1 MLADA
6 GFTEE
11 QQQYLQGFV
20 AGTDAVRGARGL
32 PTFAATLGLSA
43 AEAARPTEA
52 QQALPAGYHA
62 AEAIH
67 VAAQEKQLASGKQL
81 TAEENAKRAKNPFET
96 WDELQANADANRF
109 PKGTDVFL
117 YKYHGLFYVA
127 PAQDAFM
134 TRLRFPGG
142 LITAHQMRGAADIAE
157 QFGGGY
163 ADVTTRANLQIREIP
178 ARHATDVVMALT
190 ELGIINR
197 GSGADNIR
205 NVTGSPTAGI
215 DRDELIDTRPLT
227 KAMHH
232 YILQHPEMYGLP
244 RKFNIAFDGGG
255 SISSL
260 ADTNDIG
267 FTAVRVDENHPDVPA
282 GVYFR
287 LELGGISGHQDFA
300 RDTGVLL
307 RPEECVPA
315 AAALVRAFSE
325 LGDRTDR
332 KKARLKYV
340 LDSIGFEAF
349 LAAAEK
355 HYLRPWRRFDLR
367 HCRLRRNADR
377 SAHLGVHSQKQ
388 PGLNYV
394 GLVLPVGRMTV
405 AQLRGVARIAERHGS
420 GLIRLTVWQN
430 LLISDI
436 PDAAVAAV
444 KQEIEALGLHWS
456 ATNIRAGLVACTGNG
471 GCKFAAAA
479 TKRHALAI
487 AEYLESRVALD
498 QPLNIH
504 LTGCHHS
511 CAQHYLG
518 DIGLLAT
525 KVPVGHDLVE
535 GYHVYLGGGYGERQ
549 AIGRELLRN
558 VAHADVPPLLERL
571 LTDYLERRQDDE
583 ESFFDYSRRQ
593 STPEL
598 LSRLQCE
605 PIGSGGAL

>member
-1 MLADA
+1 MIADA
-6 GFTEE
+6 GFSEE
-11 QQQYLQGFV
+11 QQQYLSGFV
-20 AGTDAVRGARGL
+20 AGTDAARAARGL
-32 PTFAATLGLSA
+32 PTFAAALGLSP
-43 AEAARPTEA
+43 AEARRPNEA
-52 QQALPAGYHA
+52 EKALPAGYHA
-62 AEAIH
+62 AEAVH
-67 VAAQEKQLASGKQL
+67 VAAQDRQIAAGKKL
-81 TAEENAKRAKNPFET
+81 TPEETAKRAKNPFEM
-96 WDELQANADANRF
+96 WDEMTANAEAGKF

-142 LITAHQMRGAADIAE
+142 LISAHQMRGVADIAE

-163 ADVTTRANLQIREIP
+163 ADVTTRANLQVREIP
-178 ARHATDVVMALT
+178 AKHATDVVTALT
-190 ELGIINR
+190 DLGIINR

-215 DRDELIDTRPLT
+215 DPDELIDTRSLT

-255 SISSL
+255 SISAL

-267 FTAVRVDENHPDVPA
+267 FTAVRVTEDHPDVPA

-287 LELGGISGHQDFA
+287 LELGGISGHKDFA

-307 RPEECVPA
+307 RPEECVLA
-315 AAALVRAFSE
+315 AAALVQAFSE

-340 LDSIGFEAF
+340 LDAIGFDGF

-355 HYLRPWRRFDLR
+355 YHKKPWRRFALDK
-367 HCRLRRNADR
+367 CRTRRTADR
-377 SAHLGVHSQKQ
+377 AAHLGVHPQKQ
-388 PGLNYV
+388 SGLAYV
-394 GLVLPVGRMTV
+394 GVVLPVGRMTV
-405 AQLRGVARIAERHGS
+405 EQVRGLAAIADRHGS

-430 LLISDI
+430 LLISDV
-436 PDAAVAAV
+436 PESSVAAV
-444 KQEIEALGLHWS
+444 KSEIEQLGLHWS

-471 GCKFAAAA
+471 GCKFAAAN
-479 TKRHALAI
+479 TKRHAMAV
-487 AEYLESRVALD
+487 AEYLEQRVTLN

-525 KVPVGHDLVE
+525 KVPVGEEMVE

-558 VAHADVPPLLERL
+558 VTHTDLLPLLERL
-571 LTDYLERRQDDE
+571 LNDYLERRQDDE
-583 ESFFDYSRRQ
+583 ETFFDYSRRQ
-593 STPEL
+593 TTEEL
-598 LSRLQCE
+598 LTRLQSE
-605 PIGSGGAL
+605 PVSSGGAL

>member
-1 MLADA
+1 MIADG
-6 GFTEE
+6 GFFDE
-11 QQQYLQGFV
+11 QQKYLSGFV
-20 AGTDAVRGARGL
+20 AGIDAARAARGL
-32 PTFAATLGLSA
+32 PTFAAALGLSP
-43 AEAARPTEA
+43 AEARRPTEA
-52 QQALPAGYHA
+52 EKALPPGYHA
-62 AEAIH
+62 VEAIH
-67 VAAQEKQLASGKQL
+67 VAAQERQMAAGKKL
-81 TAEENAKRAKNPFET
+81 TAEEVAKRAKSPFEM
-96 WDELQANADANRF
+96 WDEMTDNAEAGKF

-142 LITAHQMRGAADIAE
+142 LISTHQMRGVADIAD

-178 ARHATDVVMALT
+178 AKHAVDVVTALT
-190 ELGIINR
+190 DLGIINR

-215 DRDELIDTRPLT
+215 DPDELIDTRPLT

-267 FTAVRVDENHPDVPA
+267 FTAVRVAEDHPDVPA

-287 LELGGISGHQDFA
+287 LELGGISGHKDFA

-315 AAALVRAFSE
+315 AAALVQAFSE

-340 LDSIGFEAF
+340 LDAIGFDGF

-355 HYLRPWRRFDLR
+355 YHKKPWRRFALEKC
-367 HCRLRRNADR
+367 HTRRTADR
-377 SAHLGVHSQKQ
+377 AAHLGVHPQKQ
-388 PGLNYV
+388 PGLAYV
-394 GLVLPVGRMTV
+394 GVVLPVGRMTV
-405 AQLRGVARIAERHGS
+405 AQMRGLATIADRHGS
-420 GLIRLTVWQN
+420 GTIRLTVWQN
-430 LLISDI
+430 LLISDV
-436 PDAAVAAV
+436 PASSVAAM
-444 KQEIEALGLHWS
+444 KAGIEALGLHWS

-471 GCKFAAAA
+471 GCKFAAAN
-479 TKRHALAI
+479 TKRHALAV
-487 AEYLESRVALD
+487 AEYLEQRISLN

-525 KVPVGHDLVE
+525 KVPVGEEMVE

-558 VAHADVPPLLERL
+558 VTHTDLLPLLERL
-571 LTDYLERRQDDE
+571 LNDYLERRQDDE
-583 ESFFDYSRRQ
+583 ETFFDYSRRQ
-593 STPEL
+593 TTEEL
-598 LSRLQCE
+598 LTRLQSE
-605 PIGSGGAL
+605 PVGSGGAL

>member
-1 MLADA
+1 MIADA
-6 GFTEE
+6 GFSEE
-11 QQQYLQGFV
+11 QQQYLSGFV
-20 AGTDAVRGARGL
+20 AGADAARAARGL
-32 PTFAATLGLSA
+32 PTFAATLGLSP
-43 AEAARPTEA
+43 AEARRPTEA
-52 QQALPAGYHA
+52 EKKIPAGYHA
-62 AEAIH
+62 AEGIH
-67 VAAQEKQLASGKQL
+67 IAAQERQLAAGKKL
-81 TAEENAKRAKNPFET
+81 TAEENAKRTKNPFEM
-96 WDELQANADANRF
+96 WDEMVASAEAGRF

-142 LITAHQMRGAADIAE
+142 LITAHQMRGVADIAE

-163 ADVTTRANLQIREIP
+163 ADVTTRANLQVREIP

-190 ELGIINR
+190 DLGIINR

-215 DRDELIDTRPLT
+215 DPDELIDTRPLT

-255 SISSL
+255 TISSL

-267 FTAVRVDENHPDVPA
+267 FTAVRVIDDHPDVPA

-287 LELGGISGHQDFA
+287 LELGGISGHKDFA

-307 RPEECVPA
+307 KPEECVPA
-315 AAALVRAFSE
+315 AAALVQAFSE

-340 LDSIGFEAF
+340 LDAIGFDGF

-355 HYLRPWRRFDLR
+355 YYKKPWRRFELEK
-367 HCRLRRNADR
+367 CVGRRTADR
-377 SAHLGVHSQKQ
+377 AAHLGVHPQKQ
-388 PGLNYV
+388 AGLSYV
-394 GLVLPVGRMTV
+394 GVVLPVGRMTV
-405 AQLRGVARIAERHGS
+405 EQVRGLAAIADRHGS
-420 GLIRLTVWQN
+420 GMIRLTVWQN
-430 LLISDI
+430 LLISDV
-436 PDAAVAAV
+436 PQERVEAV
-444 KQEIEALGLHWS
+444 KAEIEGLGLHWS

-471 GCKFAAAA
+471 GCKFAAAN
-479 TKRHALAI
+479 TKRHAMAV
-487 AEYLESRVALD
+487 AEYLEQRVTLD

-525 KVPVGHDLVE
+525 KVPVGDDMVE

-558 VAHADVPPLLERL
+558 VTHTDLLPFLERL
-571 LTDYLERRQDDE
+571 LNDYLERRADE
-583 ESFFDYSRRQ
+583 EETFFDYSRRQ
-593 STPEL
+593 STEEL
-598 LSRLQCE
+598 LTRLQGE
-605 PIGSGGAL
+605 PACSSGAV

>member
-1 MLADA
+1 
-6 GFTEE
+6 
-11 QQQYLQGFV
+11 
-20 AGTDAVRGARGL
+20 
-32 PTFAATLGLSA
+32 
-43 AEAARPTEA
+43 
-52 QQALPAGYHA
+52 
-62 AEAIH
+62 
-67 VAAQEKQLASGKQL
+67 
-81 TAEENAKRAKNPFET
+81 
-96 WDELQANADANRF
+96 
-109 PKGTDVFL
+109 
-117 YKYHGLFYVA
+117 
-127 PAQDAFM
+127 QDAFM

-142 LITAHQMRGAADIAE
+142 LITAHQMRGVADIAE

-163 ADVTTRANLQIREIP
+163 ADVTTRANLQVREIP

-190 ELGIINR
+190 DLGIINR

-215 DRDELIDTRPLT
+215 DPDELIDTRPLT

-255 SISSL
+255 TISSL

-267 FTAVRVDENHPDVPA
+267 FTAVRVVDDHPDVPA

-287 LELGGISGHQDFA
+287 LELGGISGHKDFA

-315 AAALVRAFSE
+315 AAALVQAFSE

-340 LDSIGFEAF
+340 LDAIGFDGF

-355 HYLRPWRRFDLR
+355 YYKKPWRRFALEK
-367 HCRLRRNADR
+367 CVVRRTADR
-377 SAHLGVHSQKQ
+377 AAHLGVHSQKQ
-388 PGLNYV
+388 PGLSYV
-394 GLVLPVGRMTV
+394 GVVLPVGRMTV
-405 AQLRGVARIAERHGS
+405 EQVRGLAAIADRHGS
-420 GLIRLTVWQN
+420 GMIRLTVWQN
-430 LLISDI
+430 LLISDV
-436 PDAAVAAV
+436 PQERVETV
-444 KQEIEALGLHWS
+444 KTEIEQLGLHWS

-471 GCKFAAAA
+471 GCKFAAAN
-479 TKRHALAI
+479 TKRHAMAV
-487 AEYLESRVALD
+487 AEYLEQRVTLN

-525 KVPVGHDLVE
+525 KVPVGDDMVE

-558 VAHADVPPLLERL
+558 VTHTDLLPFLERL
-571 LTDYLERRQDDE
+571 LNDYLERRADDE
-583 ESFFDYSRRQ
+583 ETFFDYSRRQ
-593 STPEL
+593 STEEL
-598 LSRLQCE
+598 LTRLQGE
-605 PIGSGGAL
+605 PACSSGAV

>member
-1 MLADA
+1 MIADA
-6 GFTEE
+6 GFSEE
-11 QQQYLQGFV
+11 QQQYLSGFV
-20 AGTDAVRGARGL
+20 AGSDALRAARGL
-32 PTFAATLGLSA
+32 PTFAAVLGLSP
-43 AEAARPTEA
+43 AEAARPSEA
-52 QQALPAGYHA
+52 EKTLRPGYHGA
-62 AEAIH
+62 AAVH
-67 VAAQEKQLASGKQL
+67 VAAQDRQIAVGKKL
-81 TAEENAKRAKNPFET
+81 TAEENAKRAKNPFEM
-96 WDELQANADANRF
+96 WDEMTANAEAGKF

-142 LITAHQMRGAADIAE
+142 IVAAHQMRGVADIAE

-178 ARHATDVVMALT
+178 ARHATDVVMALAD
-190 ELGIINR
+190 LGIINR
-197 GSGADNIR
+197 GAGADNLR

-215 DRDELIDTRPLT
+215 DPHELIDTRPLT

-255 SISSL
+255 AISSL

-267 FTAVRVDENHPDVPA
+267 FTAVRVERDHPEVPA

-287 LELGGISGHQDFA
+287 LELGGISGHKDFA

-307 RPEECVPA
+307 RPDECVPA
-315 AAALVRAFSE
+315 AAALVQAFSE

-340 LDSIGFEAF
+340 LDSIGFDGF

-355 HYLRPWRRFDLR
+355 YYKKPWRRFALDD
-367 HCRLRRNADR
+367 CQVRRTADR
-377 SAHLGVHSQKQ
+377 AGHYGVHPQKQ
-388 PGLNYV
+388 SGLRYV
-394 GLVLPVGRMTV
+394 GVVLPVGRLTV
-405 AQLRGVARIAERHGS
+405 EQLRGLAAIAERHGS
-420 GLIRLTVWQN
+420 ATIRLTVWQN
-430 LLISDI
+430 LLISDV
-436 PDAAVAAV
+436 PEAQVEEV
-444 KQEIEALGLHWS
+444 KQAIEALGLHWS
-456 ATNIRAGLVACTGNG
+456 ATSIRAGLVACTGSG

-479 TKRHALAI
+479 TKRHAMAI
-487 AEYLESRVALD
+487 AGYLESRVTLN

-525 KVPVGHDLVE
+525 KVPVGDDMVE

-558 VAHADVPPLLERL
+558 VTHTEIPTLLERL
-571 LTDYLERRQDDE
+571 LCDYLEHRRDDE
-583 ESFFDYSRRQ
+583 EAFFDYSRRY
-593 STPEL
+593 STEEL
-598 LSRLQCE
+598 LSRLQSE
-605 PIGSGGAL
+605 PVGSGGAA